1 MFVVKLFLYTA
12 SSPYTHTSV
21 QFLPFVTLVVSLS
34 PAALLAVITRLVEA
48 MLDREQDNPPVLHR
62 WAFGVTLLSYTVYV
76 VANTDA
82 FHETV
87 AKELLPLYT
96 TPDGGQGAGRGEIGV
111 S

>member
-1 MFVVKLFLYTA
+1 M
-12 SSPYTHTSV
+12 
-21 QFLPFVTLVVSLS
+21 
-34 PAALLAVITRLVEA
+34 LAVISRLVEA
-48 MLDREQDNPPVLHR
+48 MLEREQDSPPVLQS
-62 WAFGVTLLSYTVYV
+62 WDFGVTLLSYTVYV

-96 TPDGGQGAGRGEIGV
+96 TPKGGQGARRGER

>member
-1 MFVVKLFLYTA
+1 M
-12 SSPYTHTSV
+12 
-21 QFLPFVTLVVSLS
+21 TLVVSLS

-48 MLDREQDNPPVLHR
+48 MLDREQDSPPVLHR

-96 TPDGGQGAGRGEIGV
+96 TPDGGQGAGGGESGV